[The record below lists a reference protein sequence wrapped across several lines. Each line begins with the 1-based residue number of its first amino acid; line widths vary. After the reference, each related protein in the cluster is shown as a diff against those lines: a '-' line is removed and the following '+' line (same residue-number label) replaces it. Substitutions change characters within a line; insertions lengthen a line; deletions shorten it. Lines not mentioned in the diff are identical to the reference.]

1 LNSREL
7 AVKILVQSE
16 TSNQHIDTI
25 LHQKFAGWQGD
36 DRDKRFVHELV
47 LGVIR
52 WQRKLDFY
60 LSKQYRGQYHKV
72 EHQVRALL
80 RVGLYQLLLMDSVPA
95 HAALNETVELAK
107 NFRNKKVAGLING
120 VLRGVKRNWDAL
132 NKQIDKM
139 SPVER
144 LSIRESHPEWLV
156 ERWVE
161 RYGGGQATALCQ
173 WNNRT
178 PSVTIRVNITA
189 IPVEQFCK
197 KLDELN
203 IEYAPSKYLPEFLI
217 LEQAQ
222 EVLQNSKIKPVWYA
236 VQDQAAGIAPS
247 LVKPDRDDLVIDTC
261 AAPGGKATYLAQKY
275 PGEKILAYDV
285 DPKRLKKVESLAQRL
300 HLENVKTGV
309 ADATSF
315 QYSEANWFLIDAPC
329 TGTGVL
335 GKRADARWNR
345 EPGDPEKMAELQLKI
360 LNNVCQFC
368 PVDGYIVYSTC
379 TLEPEE
385 NWDVID
391 RFLEQNPHFDVTDIQ
406 NDVEKKF
413 LDSRGGLMILPQEHQ
428 MDGAF
433 AVRLQRKM

>member
-7 AVKILVQSE
+7 AVKILVESE
-16 TSNQHIDTI
+16 TSRQHIDTI
-25 LHQKFAGWQGD
+25 LHRKFAGWQGD

-72 EHQVRALL
+72 EHQVKALL
-80 RVGLYQLLLMDSVPA
+80 QVGLYQLLMMDSVPA

-107 NFRNKKVAGLING
+107 NLRNKKVAGLVNG
-120 VLRGVKRNWDAL
+120 VLRGVKRNLDSL
-132 NKQIDKM
+132 NKQIDEM
-139 SPVER
+139 SPAKR

-161 RYGGGQATALCQ
+161 RYGGGQAAALCQ

-178 PSVTIRVNITA
+178 PSVTVRVNTLA
-189 IPVEQFCK
+189 ISIEQFCK
-197 KLDELN
+197 KLDELK
-203 IEYAPSKYLPEFLI
+203 IEYTPSKYLPEFLI

-222 EVLQNSKIKPVWYA
+222 EVLQNPEIKPVWYA
-236 VQDQAAGIAPS
+236 VEDQAAGIATS
-247 LVKPDRDDLVIDTC
+247 LVQPEPEDLVIETC

-275 PGEKILAYDV
+275 PENKIQAYDV
-285 DPKRLKKVESLAQRL
+285 DPNRLKKVESLAQRL
-300 HLENVKTGV
+300 HLENVQIKV

-315 QYSEANWFLIDAPC
+315 KYPEAQWFLIDAPC

-345 EPGDPEKMAELQLKI
+345 EPDDPEKMAELQLKI
-360 LNNVCQFC
+360 LNNVSQFS
-368 PVDGYIVYSTC
+368 PIDGYIVYSTC

-385 NWDVID
+385 NWDVVD

-406 NDVEKKF
+406 NDVEKQF
-413 LDSRGGLMILPQEHQ
+413 LDSRGGLTILPQEHQ

-433 AVRLQRKM
+433 AVRLQRKK